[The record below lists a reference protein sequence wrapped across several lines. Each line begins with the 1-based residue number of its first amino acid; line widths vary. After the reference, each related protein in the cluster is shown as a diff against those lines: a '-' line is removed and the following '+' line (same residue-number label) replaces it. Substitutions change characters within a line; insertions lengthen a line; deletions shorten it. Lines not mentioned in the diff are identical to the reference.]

1 MKRGENLRP
10 GTLSVEE
17 ASILGSKGGKA
28 SVKARREKKLLS
40 QIYAEF
46 LAEEFDINI
55 DGDRKRITG
64 QKLVNQVVKKI
75 IIAGGSPAVS
85 MLREIREGTEGN
97 KTAFTGADGAPLFP
111 ERVAIEIVRPTDA
124 G

>member
-1 MKRGENLRP
+1 MNKRNLVPNSERTP
-10 GTLSVEE
+10 EE
-17 ASILGSKGGKA
+17 LREITQKGGKA
-28 SVKARREKKLLS
+28 SGRARREKKLLS

-97 KTAFTGADGAPLFP
+97 KTALTGADGAPLFP
-111 ERVAIEIVRPTDA
+111 ERVAIEIVRPANA

>member
-10 GTLSVEE
+10 RVLTTDE
-17 ASILGSKGGKA
+17 ASVIGSKGGKA

-97 KTAFTGADGAPLFP
+97 KTALTGADGAPLFP
-111 ERVAIEIVRPTDA
+111 ERVAIEIVRPTNA